1 MDKLKKL
8 NGSMIAAIVLS
19 VLLIMSVTAG
29 ATLAWFASRDTAVN
43 SLVMGEAVIVT
54 IGEDYRQGD
63 GEIAMTLPVP
73 EGQGLLPGMSVT
85 PNIRVHL
92 QQSNTNA
99 LVRARFITTAMYPDN
114 YEDAAYSDHAK
125 YPDATAEITTKQ
137 TSKEF
142 EGRVLDKDLY
152 EFDHVYAGTIH
163 YDYYDAIGRLIETA
177 GPDGKLGTSDD
188 TVFANQ
194 SAANQHTVTRYM
206 KRVKVRKALVDML
219 TANKAAGTEGTK
231 QTWPINGKNIEV
243 KEDNI
248 AELEIRQRGVDLTDA
263 INRVLAGQRGYGID
277 PETGEPMLSNKVG
290 TKYTRRVADGWAY
303 RAADQAWYYM
313 GSQTNGKYMIKK
325 VGEEGTNPTYTPA
338 EGTNPG
344 SYTAPDSDTSGKFTE
359 DDLVVG
365 TATAAKDIIAYT
377 NTPSGNVTVQLPTY
391 KRWVASE
398 ANGVLTNGT
407 DKTRNYLGGSAADN
421 AMDNVANEIAVLN
434 NTKMASVDL
443 SGGNVQIDFLTKRF
457 VLPTFINNDYAKA
470 EISFKFTVEAVQ
482 DYLVDP
488 LQEATSAADRLPNN
502 LVNAIIVFNNAFPQA
517 FENQADDNAA
527 LAATGAVTNVVPGGG
542 VPSSVVWYNQA
553 GTDEGGASHAA
564 GTTSLEFHNAAEND
578 ADGKAYGYG
587 RLKDVTIQGTP
598 YTYDD
603 PRTVATD
610 TNGTATVV
618 LKYFQTRVD
627 EYGDTVA
634 DYTAAPKQSSSENK
648 YQRGTASANGLVP
661 ATGAGFSN
669 VIEGDTSITE
679 KTYTYEG
686 AAS

>member
-1 MDKLKKL
+1 
-8 NGSMIAAIVLS
+8 MIAAIVLS

-29 ATLAWFASRDTAVN
+29 ATLAWFASRDNAVN

-125 YPDATAEITTKQ
+125 YPALAAAEA
-137 TSKEF
+137 SGF
-142 EGRVLDKDLY
+142 EGRVLDPDIY
-152 EFDHVYAGTIH
+152 VQDHVYAGTIH
-163 YDYYDAIGRLIETA
+163 YDYYDALGRLIETA
-177 GPDGKLGTSDD
+177 GTDGKLGTSDD
-188 TVFANQ
+188 TVFADQ
-194 SAANQHTVTRYM
+194 GAADQHTVTRYM
-206 KRVKVRKALVDML
+206 KRVKVRKALVDAK
-219 TANKAAGTEGTK
+219 TANGNWT
-231 QTWPINGKNIEV
+231 INGVTIAV
-243 KEDNI
+243 TDANI

-277 PETGEPMLSNKVG
+277 PATGEPVLNDSVG

-313 GSQTNGKYMIKK
+313 GSQTNGKYMIQAE
-325 VGEEGTNPTYTPA
+325 GGTGTNATYAPA
-338 EGTNPG
+338 TGANAPG
-344 SYTAPDSDTSGKFTE
+344 SYTGPDSDSSGKFTE

-377 NTPSGNVTVQLPTY
+377 NTPSGNITVQLPTY
-391 KRWVASE
+391 QRWVATE
-398 ANGVLTNGT
+398 ENGVLTNGT
-407 DKTRNYLGGSAADN
+407 DKTRNYLGGSADDN
-421 AMDNVANEIAVLN
+421 AMNNVANEIAVLN
-434 NTKMASVDL
+434 NTKMASLDL
-443 SGGNVQIDFLTKRF
+443 SDGNVQIDFLTKRF

-470 EISFKFTVEAVQ
+470 EISFKFTVEAIQ

-502 LVNAIIVFNNAFPQA
+502 LVNAILVFNNAFPQT
-517 FENQADDNAA
+517 FGNKTEDAA

-542 VPSSVVWYNQA
+542 IPSTVVWSTETGTTTLQYHNTA
-553 GTDEGGASHAA
+553 GTAVDDADGTKYAYGHISDGLLA
-564 GTTSLEFHNAAEND
+564 GTT
-578 ADGKAYGYG
+578 AY
-587 RLKDVTIQGTP
+587 P
-598 YTYDD
+598 YDD
-603 PRTVATD
+603 PTKKQAGVAEGDREKVSITCVVKGFD
-610 TNGTATVV
+610 TKT
-618 LKYFQTRVD
+618 D

-634 DYTAAPKQSSSENK
+634 DYTKPPVTAPS
-648 YQRGTASANGLVP
+648 YQRGTANALGLVP
-661 ATGAGFSN
+661 ATGDGFSN
-669 VIEGDTSITE
+669 AIEGDTSITG

-686 AAS
+686 AGA